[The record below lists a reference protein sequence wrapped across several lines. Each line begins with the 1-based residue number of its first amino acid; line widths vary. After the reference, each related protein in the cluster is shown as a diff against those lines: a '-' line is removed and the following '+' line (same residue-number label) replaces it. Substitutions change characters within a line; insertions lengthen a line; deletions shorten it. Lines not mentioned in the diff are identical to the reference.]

1 MSSVTG
7 VYFKVLLVLLVFGV
21 IALVGAFLGA
31 FHEQVTPWYIVV
43 LPLAGGPLGW
53 IGGEVAM
60 RKGWLVRCEGHLN
73 CYRPKSMLL
82 TVILGVVMVAGAI
95 VLVGVVLFILAS

>member
-1 MSSVTG
+1 MNSVTG
-7 VYFKVLLVLLVFGV
+7 VYFKVLLVLLVFTV
-21 IALVGAFLGA
+21 IALIGTFLGA
-31 FHEQVTPWYIVV
+31 FHEQVSPWYMVV

-53 IGGEVAM
+53 IGGEIAM
-60 RKGWLVRCEGHLN
+60 RKGWLVPCKGRLN

-82 TVILGVVMVAGAI
+82 TVVLCVVMMAGSI